1 MNNGS
6 YLLNFLRNKWVILI
20 IVCDL
25 IALITIIVMT
35 INTARQSAI
44 LVLDITPLSSTVSI
58 DGQGSYQNGTYKIT
72 PGNHQLTISNPDM
85 TPKTL
90 IVNFEDQYTTTVSTF
105 LSQNG
110 NFDFYKQKQNYDSF
124 VKLSDIA
131 SSEHNTTIDQDI
143 TAENFITKYQQAYDG
158 IREYLPIKQT
168 IYFTDDDGEES
179 FVDITINS
187 SYATDCETWLCLS
200 ATMRGANAE
209 DLVQDLIK
217 DKGLKVEDYEI
228 KYQVY

>member
-110 NFDFYKQKQNYDSF
+110 NLDFYKQKQNYDSF